1 MVAVRPELGFSLVFS
16 GALFSLEPFAMTRL
30 VTELDTLFD
39 AHAVLAGVVLP
50 TLRDVIAQ
58 PGAFTSD
65 TRLEGTLIVLAQ
77 TVRSLN
83 RALTENAGDRT

>member
-1 MVAVRPELGFSLVFS
+1 M
-16 GALFSLEPFAMTRL
+16 
-30 VTELDTLFD
+30 
-39 AHAVLAGVVLP
+39 LAGVVLP

>member
-1 MVAVRPELGFSLVFS
+1 
-16 GALFSLEPFAMTRL
+16 MTRSF
-30 VTELDTLFD
+30 TELDTLFD
-39 AHAVLAGVVLP
+39 AHTVLAGVVLP

-65 TRLEGTLIVLAQ
+65 TRLEGTLIVLVQ

-83 RALTENAGDRT
+83 RELTENAGDRT

>member
-1 MVAVRPELGFSLVFS
+1 
-16 GALFSLEPFAMTRL
+16 MTRL

-58 PGAFTSD
+58 SGAFTSD
-65 TRLEGTLIVLAQ
+65 MRLEGTLIVLAQ

-83 RALTENAGDRT
+83 RALTDRVGDRT

>member
-1 MVAVRPELGFSLVFS
+1 
-16 GALFSLEPFAMTRL
+16 MTRL

-39 AHAVLAGVVLP
+39 AHAVLAGIVLP
-50 TLRDVIAQ
+50 ILRDVIAQ
-58 PGAFTSD
+58 PGAFASD

-83 RALTENAGDRT
+83 RALTDRVRDRT

>member
-1 MVAVRPELGFSLVFS
+1 
-16 GALFSLEPFAMTRL
+16 MTRL
-30 VTELDTLFD
+30 VTEIDTLFD
-39 AHAVLAGVVLP
+39 THAVLAGVVLP

-83 RALTENAGDRT
+83 RALTDRVGDRT

>member
-1 MVAVRPELGFSLVFS
+1 
-16 GALFSLEPFAMTRL
+16 MTRSF
-30 VTELDTLFD
+30 TELDTLFD

-58 PGAFTSD
+58 PGAYTSD

-77 TVRSLN
+77 TVRCLN
-83 RALTENAGDRT
+83 RALTENVGDRT

>member
-1 MVAVRPELGFSLVFS
+1 
-16 GALFSLEPFAMTRL
+16 MTRL

-39 AHAVLAGVVLP
+39 THAVLAGVVLP

-58 PGAFTSD
+58 PGAFPSD

-83 RALTENAGDRT
+83 RALTDRVGDRT

>member
-1 MVAVRPELGFSLVFS
+1 
-16 GALFSLEPFAMTRL
+16 MTRS

-39 AHAVLAGVVLP
+39 AHAVLAGIVLP
-50 TLRDVIAQ
+50 ILRDVIAQ

-77 TVRSLN
+77 TIRSLN
-83 RALTENAGDRT
+83 RALTDRVGDRT

>member
-1 MVAVRPELGFSLVFS
+1 
-16 GALFSLEPFAMTRL
+16 MTRL

-39 AHAVLAGVVLP
+39 THAVLAGVVLP

-58 PGAFTSD
+58 PGAFPSD

-83 RALTENAGDRT
+83 RELTDRVGDRT